1 MEKLQLKKDILEAG
15 RAKMQSVVNDFQE
28 RVNEIKAVTI
38 GDDMQETASQSESRK
53 DSDIEYLDTL
63 ATQLDFAMK
72 EVETLNLVDVNTKH
86 TEVEFGSVVVTDKR
100 NLFVSTGIE
109 EFEVKG
115 EKYFGL
121 SAQAPLFKNM
131 TGSKQGDKVSFNGI
145 EYTILE
151 VF

>member
-1 MEKLQLKKDILEAG
+1 MEKLQLKKNILEAG
-15 RAKMQSVVNDFQE
+15 KTKMESVVNDFQE
-28 RVNEIKAVTI
+28 RVNELKPTSS
-38 GDDMQETASQSESRK
+38 GNDMQETASQSESRK
-53 DSDIEYLDTL
+53 GSDIELLNTL

-72 EVETLNLVDVNTKH
+72 ELETLNMVDVNTQH

-109 EFEVKG
+109 EFEVGDK
-115 EKYFGL
+115 KYFGL

-131 TGSKQGDKVSFNGI
+131 VGCKEGDKVSFNGI
-145 EYTILE
+145 NYTVLE